1 MLGLVILGF
10 MISFL
15 HAHGFLIGQVIGML
29 TRIMMTSAI
38 YNKVSFKFSVN
49 DAVLDTSNVNFV
61 SSDPFY

>member
-1 MLGLVILGF
+1 

-38 YNKVSFKFSVN
+38 YNKVSFKFSV
-49 DAVLDTSNVNFV
+49 DEAVLDTSNVNFV
-61 SSDPFY
+61 YSYPFLLNLSTHAR